1 MSYPAFPK
9 TVRECAELLDEVMPD
24 WYTKID
30 ERKLNL
36 TSCSKCIIGQL
47 YGGYG
52 AGMRKLFRESPHQ
65 IKDEQI
71 LCINYPYKQQW
82 LAQIALRKA
91 ASGPITFSTQG
102 KRVAIPGTMMNQGMA
117 DLLNKVEAMPALPLI
132 TPASFTLNIGADTLN
147 LLTGANAVRKDDV
160 PALISTLEQIIK
172 ELRAI

>member
-9 TVRECAELLDEVMPD
+9 TVQECAELLDEVMPD

-30 ERKLNL
+30 ERLLNL
-36 TSCSKCIIGQL
+36 TSGTKCIIGQL

-65 IKDEQI
+65 IKDEYI
-71 LCINYPYKQQW
+71 LCLNDPYKKEW

-91 ASGPITFSTQG
+91 ASGPTTFSTQG
-102 KRVAIPGTMMNQGMA
+102 KHVAIPGTMMNQGMA
-117 DLLNKVEAMPALPLI
+117 DLMNSVEGPLVTPGAFTVNIPQIGAALI
-132 TPASFTLNIGADTLN
+132 T
-147 LLTGANAVRKDDV
+147 KKEV

-172 ELRAI
+172 ELKAV